1 MNGNALKEV
10 KISIYENKWFKWPR
24 LILKEVKIALSV
36 FLFVNVDLYLL
47 QKWVRKNI
55 NWHRIMLRED
65 ADENIEHVL
74 TKFKVRVTLNKDESH
89 GLIDDWSIPIS

>member
-10 KISIYENKWFKWPR
+10 KISIDENKWFKWPR

-47 QKWVRKNI
+47 QKWVRKDI

-65 ADENIEHVL
+65 AYENIEHVL
-74 TKFKVRVTLNKDESH
+74 TKFKVRVTLN
-89 GLIDDWSIPIS
+89 